1 MIVYLGW
8 DIKTSMM
15 MSGLPAVLYSIQNVV
30 TLIAYQNLDPLT
42 FNVLNQ
48 TKTLSA
54 ALCVYLLM
62 GKVQS
67 QLQIVSLGILFL
79 ASCVIEKIVN
89 IDQLV
94 RWWTRKFRHAED
106 PAPVTNKA
114 DDGKLAAS
122 STSSNHAQGVAA
134 VLTASFISGLAGA
147 LTQKSLQG
155 SKGRNSYLFT
165 MELCVASI
173 FFLGSSMLANPKDRQ
188 QLMSISDGG
197 FFKGWT
203 PQTII
208 PILTNAAGGIIVG
221 LVTKYA
227 GAVRK
232 GFALIF
238 GLLLS
243 GILQAR
249 MAVTDDQDKPR
260 VTKEQIIG
268 GILAA
273 ISLWM
278 HSSFPSR

>member
-1 MIVYLGW
+1 VLLKRLSIWIKYFLGGG
-8 DIKTSMM
+8 DPVGGSYHGSKSTN
-15 MSGLPAVLYSIQNVV
+15 LP
-30 TLIAYQNLDPLT
+30 PKG
-42 FNVLNQ
+42 
-48 TKTLSA
+48 TKLE
-54 ALCVYLLM
+54 
-62 GKVQS
+62 G
-67 QLQIVSLGILFL
+67 
-79 ASCVIEKIVN
+79 
-89 IDQLV
+89 
-94 RWWTRKFRHAED
+94 
-106 PAPVTNKA
+106 
-114 DDGKLAAS
+114 DGKSIINS
-122 STSSNHAQGVAA
+122 STSTHAQGVAA

-173 FFLGSSMLANPKDRQ
+173 FFLATSMFANPKDRE
-188 QLMSISDGG
+188 QLMSISEGG

-203 PQTII
+203 PQTVI

-227 GAVRK
+227 GAVKK

-243 GILQAR
+243 GLLQAR

-260 VTKEQIIG
+260 VTKEQIVG
-268 GILAA
+268 GLLAA

-278 HSSFPSR
+278 HSAFPSR